1 MVEIRPRLKDIDE
14 YVDLFSLFPVHLELT
29 EPFLSFIRFLLAES
43 ELDQLPVAL
52 LCRRKG
58 NHVLSHVAEVVAGI
72 RILACPKTL
81 DHV

>member
-1 MVEIRPRLKDIDE
+1 
-14 YVDLFSLFPVHLELT
+14 
-29 EPFLSFIRFLLAES
+29 
-43 ELDQLPVAL
+43 